1 MRPLR
6 FVGADEAVSVVKSHN
21 HIHIS
26 SAAHVPYILIEAL
39 CRRADA
45 GELEDIHFH
54 HSYTE
59 GPALYADPKY
69 KGIFIDQAFFVGP
82 TVRPSV
88 NHGIADYIPVNLAET
103 QFLYRSGAVPC
114 DVAMVSVSTPGMG
127 GYVSLGGAVDCSVAA
142 LEVAKIKIAVVNKF
156 VPHTYGDALVP
167 VDTFDFFVEDN
178 RPLPEHLSM
187 IPSEVEAKIG
197 KNCSELIEDGSC
209 LQMGIGALPDALAF
223 FLRDRRDL
231 GVHTEMFSAGIL
243 ELIKMGVVTGAN
255 KKIDRGR
262 VVASFLLGTK
272 EFYDYVDF
280 NRSILM
286 MDIGY
291 VNDPDVICRNP
302 KVVAVNSAVQV
313 DLTGQISA
321 DSVGTRIISGTGGQL
336 DFVKGATLSKGGKS
350 IMAFSSRTK
359 NGQSKIVPVLDDGA
373 GVVTPRADVQWV
385 VTEYG
390 SVNLFAKSLQERAKL
405 LIQIAHPDDREM
417 LDKAACQ
424 RFGRSW
430 LSRQLNI

>member
-1 MRPLR
+1 MKPLS
-6 FVGADEAVSVVKSHN
+6 FVSADEAVKVVKPHD

-26 SAAHVPYILIEAL
+26 SAGHVPQILIEAL

-59 GPALYADPKY
+59 GPAMYSDPKY
-69 KGIFIDQAFFVGP
+69 AGIFFDQAFFVGP
-82 TVRPSV
+82 TVRPNV
-88 NHGIADYIPVNLAET
+88 NLGVADYIPVHLADT
-103 QFLYRSGAVPC
+103 QKLYRTGAVRC

-127 GYVSLGGAVDCSVAA
+127 GYVSLGGSVDCSVAA
-142 LEVAKIKIAVVNKF
+142 LEVAKIRIAVVNRF

-167 VDTFDFFVEDN
+167 VDTFDYFVEDD

-187 IPSEVEAKIG
+187 IPSEVEEKIG

-223 FLRDRRDL
+223 YLRDRRDL

-262 VVASFLLGTK
+262 IVASFLLGTK
-272 EFYDYVDF
+272 DLYDFVDY
-280 NRSILM
+280 NRSLLM

-291 VNDPDVICRNP
+291 VNDPFVIFRNP
-302 KVVAVNSAVQV
+302 KVVAVNSAVQM

-321 DSVGTRIISGTGGQL
+321 DSIGTRIISGTGGQL
-336 DFVKGATLSKGGKS
+336 DFVKGASMSEGGKS
-350 IMAFSSRTK
+350 ITAFPSRAK
-359 NGQSKIVPVLDDGA
+359 NGQSKIVPILDEGA
-373 GVVTPRADVQWV
+373 GVVTPRADAHWV

-390 SVNLFAKSLQERAKL
+390 AVDLTGLSLQERAKK
-405 LIQIAHPDDREM
+405 LISIAHPDDRDNLEI
-417 LDKAACQ
+417 AAHN
-424 RFGRSW
+424 RYGP
-430 LSRQLNI
+430 NY

>member
-1 MRPLR
+1 MRPLT
-6 FVGADEAVSVVKSHN
+6 FVSADEAVMSVKSHD

-26 SAAHVPYILIEAL
+26 SAGHVPQILIEAL

-59 GPALYADPKY
+59 GPAMYSDPKY
-69 KGIFIDQAFFVGP
+69 QGVFFDQAFFVGP
-82 TVRPSV
+82 TVRPNV
-88 NHGIADYIPVNLAET
+88 NLGIADYIPVHLADT
-103 QFLYRSGAVPC
+103 QKLYRTGAVKC

-127 GYVSLGGAVDCSVAA
+127 GYVSLGGSVDCSVAA
-142 LEVAKIKIAVVNKF
+142 LEVAKVKIAVVNKY
-156 VPHTYGDALVP
+156 VPHTFGDALIP
-167 VDTFDFFVEDN
+167 VDIFDFFVEDN
-178 RPLPEHLSM
+178 KPLPDHLSM
-187 IPSEVEAKIG
+187 IPSEVEEKIG

-209 LQMGIGALPDALAF
+209 LQMGIGALPDAIAF

-243 ELIKMGVVTGAN
+243 ELMKFGVVTGAN

-262 VVASFLLGTK
+262 VVASFLLGTQD
-272 EFYDYVDF
+272 FYKYVDF

-291 VNDPDVICRNP
+291 VNDPYIISKNP
-302 KVVAVNSAVQV
+302 KVVAVNSAVQI

-336 DFVKGATLSKGGKS
+336 DFVKGSTMSEGGKS
-350 IMAFSSRTK
+350 ITAFPSRAK
-359 NGQSKIVPVLDDGA
+359 NGQSKIVPILDDGA
-373 GVVTPRADVQWV
+373 GVVTPRADAHWV

-390 SVNLFAKSLQERAKL
+390 AVDLTGLSLQERAKK
-405 LIQIAHPDDREM
+405 LITIAHPEDRES
-417 LDKAACQ
+417 LDQAAFD
-424 RFGRSW
+424 RFG
-430 LSRQLNI
+430 NHYIAY

>member
-1 MRPLR
+1 MRPLK
-6 FVGADEAVSVVKSHN
+6 FVSADEAVSAVKSHD

-26 SAAHVPYILIEAL
+26 SAGHVPQILIEAL

-59 GPALYADPKY
+59 GPAMYSDPKY
-69 KGIFIDQAFFVGP
+69 QGVFFDQAFFVGP
-82 TVRPSV
+82 TVRPNV
-88 NHGIADYIPVNLAET
+88 NLGVADYIPVHLADT
-103 QFLYRSGAVPC
+103 QKLYRTGAVRC

-127 GYVSLGGAVDCSVAA
+127 GYVSLGGSVDCSVAA
-142 LEVAKIKIAVVNKF
+142 LEVAKVKIAVVNRY
-156 VPHTYGDALVP
+156 VPHTYGDALIP

-187 IPSEVEAKIG
+187 IPSEIEEKIG

-243 ELIKMGVVTGAN
+243 ELMKMGVVTGAN

-272 EFYDYVDF
+272 ELYDYVDY
-280 NRSILM
+280 NRSLLM

-291 VNDPDVICRNP
+291 VNDPHIIFRNP
-302 KVVAVNSAVQV
+302 KVVAVNSAVQI

-321 DSVGTRIISGTGGQL
+321 DSIGTRIISGTGGQL
-336 DFVKGATLSKGGKS
+336 DFVKGASMSEGGKS
-350 IMAFSSRTK
+350 ITAFPSRAK
-359 NGQSKIVPVLDDGA
+359 NGQSKIVPILDEGA
-373 GVVTPRADVQWV
+373 GVVTPRADAHWV

-390 SVNLFAKSLQERAKL
+390 AVDLTGLSLQERAKA
-405 LIQIAHPDDREM
+405 LISIAHPNDREI
-417 LDKAACQ
+417 LEKAKYE
-424 RFGRSW
+424 RFKH
-430 LSRQLNI
+430 

>member
-1 MRPLR
+1 MRPLQ
-6 FVGADEAVSVVKSHN
+6 FVSADEAVNVVKSHD

-45 GELEDIHFH
+45 GGLEDVHFH

-59 GPALYADPKY
+59 GPALYSDPKY
-69 KGIFIDQAFFVGP
+69 RGIFMDEAFFVGP
-82 TVRPSV
+82 SVRQSV
-88 NHGIADYIPVNLAET
+88 NSGMSDYIPVHLVET
-103 QFLYRSGAVPC
+103 QRLYRTGTVRC

-127 GYVSLGGAVDCSVAA
+127 GYVSLGGSVDCSVAA
-142 LEVAKIKIAVVNKF
+142 LKVAEIKIAVVNRY
-156 VPHTYGDALVP
+156 VPHTYGDALIP
-167 VDTFDFFVEDN
+167 VDTFDFFVEDD

-187 IPSEVEAKIG
+187 IPSEIDAQIG

-231 GVHTEMFSAGIL
+231 GVHTEMFSAGVL
-243 ELIKMGVVTGAN
+243 ELMKMGVVTGAN
-255 KKIDRGR
+255 KRIDRGR

-272 EFYDYVDF
+272 NFYDYVDF

-291 VNDPDVICRNP
+291 VNDPRIIARNP

-313 DLTGQISA
+313 DLTGQVCA

-336 DFVKGATLSKGGKS
+336 DFVRGACLSEGGKS
-350 IMAFSSRTK
+350 IIAFPSRFK
-359 NGQSKIVPVLDDGA
+359 NGQSKIVPILDVGA

-385 VTEYG
+385 VTEHG
-390 SVNLFAKSLQERAKL
+390 SVNLKGLSLQERAKR
-405 LIQIAHPDDREM
+405 LISIAHPEDRDALER
-417 LDKAACQ
+417 KAFE
-424 RFGRSW
+424 RFGKHY
-430 LSRQLNI
+430 LTI

>member
-1 MRPLR
+1 MRPLK
-6 FVGADEAVSVVKSHN
+6 FVSADEAVGVVKSHD

-26 SAAHVPYILIEAL
+26 SAGHVPQILTEAL

-45 GELEDIHFH
+45 GELVDIHFH

-59 GPALYADPKY
+59 GPAMYSDPKY
-69 KGIFIDQAFFVGP
+69 KGVFFDQAFFVGP
-82 TVRPSV
+82 TVRPNV
-88 NHGIADYIPVNLAET
+88 NLGIADYIPVHLSET
-103 QFLYRSGAVPC
+103 QRLYRTGAVSC

-127 GYVSLGGAVDCSVAA
+127 GYVSLGGSVDCSVAA
-142 LEVAKIKIAVVNKF
+142 LEVAKIKIAVVNRH
-156 VPHTYGDALVP
+156 VPHTFGDALVP
-167 VDTFDFFVEDN
+167 IDTFDYFVEDD

-243 ELIKMGVVTGAN
+243 ELMKMGVVTGAN

-262 VVASFLLGTK
+262 SVASFLIGTK
-272 EFYDYVDF
+272 DLYDYVDF

-291 VNDPDVICRNP
+291 VNNPYVISKNP
-302 KVVAVNSAVQV
+302 KVVAVNSAVQM
-313 DLTGQISA
+313 DITGQISA

-336 DFVKGATLSKGGKS
+336 DFVRGAILSDGGKS
-350 IMAFSSRTK
+350 ITAFPSRTK
-359 NGQSKIVPVLDDGA
+359 NGLSKIVPILADGA
-373 GVVTPRADVQWV
+373 GVVTPRPDAHWV

-390 SVNLFAKSLQERAKL
+390 AVDLTGMSLQERAKK
-405 LIQIAHPDDREM
+405 LITIAHPDDREM
-417 LDKAACQ
+417 LDKAAFE
-424 RFGRSW
+424 RFGKHYKT
-430 LSRQLNI
+430 LSI

>member
-1 MRPLR
+1 MRPLT
-6 FVGADEAVSVVKSHN
+6 FVSADEAVQSVKSHD

-26 SAAHVPYILIEAL
+26 SAGHVPQILIEAL

-59 GPALYADPKY
+59 GPAMYSAPKY
-69 KGIFIDQAFFVGP
+69 QGVFFDQAFFIGP
-82 TVRPSV
+82 TVRPNV
-88 NHGIADYIPVNLAET
+88 NLGIADYIPVHLVDT
-103 QFLYRSGAVPC
+103 QKLYRSGAVRC

-142 LEVAKIKIAVVNKF
+142 LEVAKVKIAVVNRY
-156 VPHTYGDALVP
+156 VPHTFGDALIP
-167 VDTFDFFVEDN
+167 VDTFDCFVEDN
-178 RPLPEHLSM
+178 RPLPDHLSM
-187 IPSEVEAKIG
+187 IPSEVEEKIG

-209 LQMGIGALPDALAF
+209 LQMGIGALPDAIAF

-243 ELIKMGVVTGAN
+243 ELMRLGVVTGAN

-262 VVASFLLGTK
+262 VVASFLLGTLD
-272 EFYDYVDF
+272 FYKYVDF
-280 NRSILM
+280 NRSIMM

-291 VNDPDVICRNP
+291 VNDPYIISKNP
-302 KVVAVNSAVQV
+302 KVVAVNSAVQI

-336 DFVKGATLSKGGKS
+336 DFVKGASMSDKGKS
-350 IMAFSSRTK
+350 ITAFPSRAK
-359 NGQSKIVPVLDDGA
+359 NGQSKIVPILDEGA
-373 GVVTPRADVQWV
+373 GVVTPRADAHWV

-390 SVNLFAKSLQERAKL
+390 AVDLTGLSLQERAKR
-405 LIQIAHPDDREM
+405 LITIAHPVDREN
-417 LDKAACQ
+417 LDRAAFE
-424 RFGRSW
+424 RFGKHFHS
-430 LSRQLNI
+430 III

>member
-1 MRPLR
+1 MRPLS
-6 FVGADEAVSVVKSHN
+6 FVSSDEAIQAVKSHD

-26 SAAHVPYILIEAL
+26 SAGHVPPILIEAL

-45 GELEDIHFH
+45 SELEDIHFH

-59 GPALYADPKY
+59 GPAMYSDPKY
-69 KGIFIDQAFFVGP
+69 QGVFFDQAFFIGP
-82 TVRPSV
+82 TVRPNV
-88 NHGIADYIPVNLAET
+88 TLGIADYIPVHLADT
-103 QFLYRSGAVPC
+103 QKLYRSGAVKC

-127 GYVSLGGAVDCSVAA
+127 GYVSLGGSVDCSVAA
-142 LEVAKIKIAVVNKF
+142 LEVAKIKIAVVNRY
-156 VPHTYGDALVP
+156 VPHTFGDALVP

-178 RPLPEHLSM
+178 RPLPDHLSM
-187 IPSEVEAKIG
+187 IPSEVEEKIG

-209 LQMGIGALPDALAF
+209 LQMGIGALPDAIAF

-243 ELIKMGVVTGAN
+243 ELMKFGVVTGAN

-262 VVASFLLGTK
+262 VVASFLLGTQD
-272 EFYDYVDF
+272 FYKYVDF

-291 VNDPDVICRNP
+291 VNNPYIISKNP
-302 KVVAVNSAVQV
+302 KVVAVNSAVQI

-336 DFVKGATLSKGGKS
+336 DFVKGATMSEGGKS
-350 IMAFSSRTK
+350 ITAFPSRAK
-359 NGQSKIVPVLDDGA
+359 NGQSKIVPILDDGA
-373 GVVTPRADVQWV
+373 GVVTPRADAHWV

-390 SVNLFAKSLQERAKL
+390 AVDLTGLSLQERAKK
-405 LIQIAHPDDREM
+405 LIAIAHPDDREK
-417 LDKAACQ
+417 LEKAFYN
-424 RFGRSW
+424 RYHHK
-430 LSRQLNI
+430 

>member
-1 MRPLR
+1 MRPLK
-6 FVGADEAVSVVKSHN
+6 FVSADEVVSAVNSHD

-26 SAAHVPYILIEAL
+26 SAGHVPQILIEAL

-59 GPALYADPKY
+59 GPTMYSDPKY
-69 KGIFIDQAFFVGP
+69 QGVFFDQAFFVGP
-82 TVRPSV
+82 TVRPNV
-88 NHGIADYIPVNLAET
+88 NLVVADYIPVHLADT
-103 QFLYRSGAVPC
+103 QKLYRTGAVRC

-127 GYVSLGGAVDCSVAA
+127 GYVSLGGSVDCSVAA
-142 LEVAKIKIAVVNKF
+142 LEVAKVKIAVVNKY
-156 VPHTYGDALVP
+156 VPHTYGDALIP
-167 VDTFDFFVEDN
+167 VDTFDYFVEDN

-187 IPSEVEAKIG
+187 IPSEIEEKIG

-255 KKIDRGR
+255 KKIDRGK

-272 EFYDYVDF
+272 ELYDYVDY
-280 NRSILM
+280 NRSLLM

-291 VNDPDVICRNP
+291 VNDPFIIARNP
-302 KVVAVNSAVQV
+302 KMVAINSAVQV
-313 DLTGQISA
+313 DITGQICA

-336 DFVKGATLSKGGKS
+336 DFVKGAKMSEGGKA
-350 IMAFSSRTK
+350 ITAFPSKAK
-359 NGQSKIVPVLDDGA
+359 NGQSKIVSVLDEGA
-373 GVVTPRADVQWV
+373 GVVTPRADTQWI

-390 SVNLFAKSLQERAKL
+390 AVNVEGLSLQERAKK
-405 LIQIAHPDDREM
+405 IIGIAHPEDRES
-417 LDKAACQ
+417 LNRKYFN
-424 RFGRSW
+424 RFRHSI
-430 LSRQLNI
+430 S

>member
-1 MRPLR
+1 MSPLK
-6 FVGADEAVSVVKSHN
+6 FISADEAVRVVKRHD

-26 SAAHVPYILIEAL
+26 SAAHVPFVLIEAL

-45 GELEDIHFH
+45 GELKDIHFH

-59 GPALYADPKY
+59 GPALYADSKY
-69 KGIFIDQAFFVGP
+69 KGIFFDQAFFIGP
-82 TVRPSV
+82 TVRSSV
-88 NHGIADYIPVNLAET
+88 NQGIADYIPVHLADT
-103 QFLYRSGAVPC
+103 QKLYRSGAVQC

-127 GYVSLGGAVDCSVAA
+127 GYVSLGGSVDCSVAA
-142 LEVAKIKIAVVNKF
+142 LEVAKVKIAVVNRN

-167 VDTFDFFVEDN
+167 IDIFDYFVEDN

-187 IPSEVEAKIG
+187 IPSEIEKQIG
-197 KNCSELIEDGSC
+197 KNISELIDDGSC
-209 LQMGIGALPDALAF
+209 LQLGIGALPDALAF

-255 KKIDRGR
+255 KKIDRGK

-272 EFYDYVDF
+272 DLYDYVDF
-280 NRSILM
+280 NRDILM

-291 VNDPDVICRNP
+291 VNDPFVIARNP
-302 KVVAVNSAVQV
+302 KVVAINSAVQV

-336 DFVKGATLSKGGKS
+336 DFVKGAKMSEGGKS
-350 IMAFSSRTK
+350 ITAFPSRTK
-359 NGQSKIVPVLDDGA
+359 KGQSKIVPVLDEGA
-373 GVVTPRADVQWV
+373 GVVTPRADAQWI

-390 SVNLFAKSLQERAKL
+390 AVNVEGLSLQERAKR
-405 LIQIAHPDDREM
+405 LIGIAHPEDRET
-417 LDKAACQ
+417 LT
-424 RFGRSW
+424 RFCYCRK
-430 LSRQLNI
+430 

>member
-1 MRPLR
+1 MRPLSY
-6 FVGADEAVSVVKSHN
+6 VSADEAVAAVKSHD

-26 SAAHVPYILIEAL
+26 SAGHVPQILIEAL

-59 GPALYADPKY
+59 GPALYSDPKY
-69 KGIFIDQAFFVGP
+69 KGIFFDQAFFVGP
-82 TVRPSV
+82 TVRPNV
-88 NHGIADYIPVNLAET
+88 NLGIADYIPVHLSET
-103 QFLYRSGAVPC
+103 QKLYRTGTVKC

-127 GYVSLGGAVDCSVAA
+127 GYVSLGGSVDCSVAA
-142 LEVAKIKIAVVNKF
+142 LEVAKVKIAVVNRN
-156 VPHTYGDALVP
+156 VPHTYGDALIP
-167 VDTFDFFVEDN
+167 TDTFDYFVEDN

-187 IPSEVEAKIG
+187 IPSEIEEKIG
-197 KNCSELIEDGSC
+197 KNISELIDDGSC

-231 GVHTEMFSAGIL
+231 GIHTEMFSAGVL
-243 ELIKMGVVTGAN
+243 ELMKMGVITGAN

-272 EFYDYVDF
+272 DLYDYVDF

-291 VNDPDVICRNP
+291 VNDPFVIARNP

-313 DLTGQISA
+313 DLTGQVCA

-336 DFVKGATLSKGGKS
+336 DFVKGATLSEGGKS
-350 IMAFSSRTK
+350 ITAFPSRAK
-359 NGQSKIVPVLDDGA
+359 NGQSKIVPVLDEGA
-373 GVVTPRADVQWV
+373 GVVTPRADVEWV

-390 SVNLFAKSLQERAKL
+390 AINLKGLSLQERAKK
-405 LIQIAHPDDREM
+405 LIGSAHPDDRER
-417 LDKAACQ
+417 LDKAAFE
-424 RFGRSW
+424 RFGKHYYS
-430 LSRQLNI
+430 L

>member
-1 MRPLR
+1 MRPLAY
-6 FVGADEAVSVVKSHN
+6 VSADEAVRPVKSHD

-26 SAAHVPYILIEAL
+26 SAGHVPQILIEAL

-45 GELEDIHFH
+45 GELTDLHFH

-69 KGIFIDQAFFVGP
+69 KGVFFDQAFFVGP
-82 TVRPSV
+82 TVRPNV
-88 NHGIADYIPVNLAET
+88 NLGIADYIPVHLAET
-103 QFLYRSGAVPC
+103 QRLYRTGAVRC
-114 DVAMVSVSTPGMG
+114 DVAMVSVSTPSMG
-127 GYVSLGGAVDCSVAA
+127 GYVSLGGSVDCSVAA
-142 LEVAKIKIAVVNKF
+142 LEVAKVKIAVVNRH

-167 VDTFDFFVEDN
+167 IDTFDSFVMDD
-178 RPLPEHLSM
+178 RPLPEHFSM
-187 IPSEVEAKIG
+187 IPSLVEEKIG
-197 KNCSELIEDGSC
+197 KNCSELIDDGSC

-231 GVHTEMFSAGIL
+231 GIHTEMFSAGIL
-243 ELIKMGVVTGAN
+243 ELMRMGVVTGAN

-272 EFYDYVDF
+272 EFYEYVDF

-291 VNDPDVICRNP
+291 VNDPYVIAQNP
-302 KVVAVNSAVQV
+302 KVVAVNSAVQI

-321 DSVGTRIISGTGGQL
+321 DSIGPRIISGTGGQL
-336 DFVKGATLSKGGKS
+336 DFVKGATMSKGGKS
-350 IMAFSSRTK
+350 ITAFPARAK
-359 NGQSKIVPVLDDGA
+359 NGKSKIVPILDHGA
-373 GVVTPRADVQWV
+373 GVVTPRADAHWV

-390 SVNLFAKSLQERAKL
+390 AVDLTGLSLQERAKK
-405 LIQIAHPDDREM
+405 LISIAHPDDREA
-417 LDKAACQ
+417 LDVAAFN
-424 RFGRSW
+424 RFGKHFKTFSF
-430 LSRQLNI
+430 

>member
-6 FVGADEAVSVVKSHN
+6 FVSADEAVSVVKSHD

-26 SAAHVPYILIEAL
+26 SAAHVPFILIEAL

-59 GPALYADPKY
+59 GPALYANPKY

-88 NHGIADYIPVNLAET
+88 NLGIADYIPVHLAET
-103 QFLYRSGAVPC
+103 QYLYRSGAVPC

-127 GYVSLGGAVDCSVAA
+127 GYVSLGGSVDCSVAA
-142 LEVAKIKIAVVNKF
+142 LEVAKIKIAVVNRF

-167 VDTFDFFVEDN
+167 VDTFDYFVEDN

-272 EFYDYVDF
+272 DFYDFVDF

-291 VNDPDVICRNP
+291 VNDPYVICRNP
-302 KVVAVNSAVQV
+302 KVVAVNSAVQM

-336 DFVKGATLSKGGKS
+336 DFVRGAALSKGGKS
-350 IMAFSSRTK
+350 ITAFPSRAK

-373 GVVTPRADVQWV
+373 GVVTPRSDAHWV
-385 VTEYG
+385 VTEFG
-390 SVNLFAKSLQERAKL
+390 AVNLTGLSLQERAKQ
-405 LIQIAHPDDREM
+405 IISIAHPDDRVSLEQS
-417 LDKAACQ
+417 AYN
-424 RFGRSW
+424 RFGPHFHC
-430 LSRQLNI
+430 I

>member
-1 MRPLR
+1 MRPLN
-6 FVGADEAVSVVKSHN
+6 FVSADEAVSIVKSHD

-26 SAAHVPYILIEAL
+26 SAAHVPFILIEAL

-54 HSYTE
+54 HSFTE
-59 GPALYADPKY
+59 GPAQYADPKY
-69 KGIFIDQAFFVGP
+69 KGVFFDQAFFVGP

-88 NHGIADYIPVNLAET
+88 NQGIADYIPVHLADT
-103 QFLYRSGAVPC
+103 QKLYRTGAVRC

-142 LEVAKIKIAVVNKF
+142 LEVAKTKIAVVNRN
-156 VPHTYGDALVP
+156 VPHTYGDALIP
-167 VDTFDFFVEDN
+167 IDTFDYFVEDN

-187 IPSEVEAKIG
+187 IPSEVEEKIG
-197 KNCSELIEDGSC
+197 KNISELIDDGSC
-209 LQMGIGALPDALAF
+209 LQLGIGALPDALAF

-231 GVHTEMFSAGIL
+231 GVHTEMFSAGVL
-243 ELIKMGVVTGAN
+243 ELIKMGVITGAN

-272 EFYDYVDF
+272 DFYECVDF

-291 VNDPDVICRNP
+291 VNDPFIIARNP
-302 KVVAVNSAVQV
+302 KVVAVNSAVQI
-313 DLTGQISA
+313 DLTGQVCA

-336 DFVKGATLSKGGKS
+336 DFVKGAYLSEGGKS
-350 IMAFSSRTK
+350 ITAFPSRAK
-359 NGQSKIVPVLDDGA
+359 NGQSKIVPILDVGA

-390 SVNLFAKSLQERAKL
+390 AVDLKGLSLQERAKK
-405 LIQIAHPDDREM
+405 LISIAHPDDKDSLE
-417 LDKAACQ
+417 KEAYN
-424 RFGRSW
+424 RFGKHFNSMM
-430 LSRQLNI
+430 I

>member
-1 MRPLR
+1 MRPLK
-6 FVGADEAVSVVKSHN
+6 FVSADEAVSSVKSHD

-26 SAAHVPYILIEAL
+26 SAGHVPQILIEAL

-59 GPALYADPKY
+59 GPAMYSDPKY
-69 KGIFIDQAFFVGP
+69 QGVFFDQAFFVGP
-82 TVRPSV
+82 TVRPNV
-88 NHGIADYIPVNLAET
+88 NLGVADYIPVHLADT
-103 QFLYRSGAVPC
+103 QKLYRTGAVRC

-127 GYVSLGGAVDCSVAA
+127 GYVSLGGSVDCSVAA
-142 LEVAKIKIAVVNKF
+142 LEVAKVKIAVVNKY
-156 VPHTYGDALVP
+156 VTHTYGDALIP
-167 VDTFDFFVEDN
+167 VDTFDYFVEDN
-178 RPLPEHLSM
+178 RPLPEHQSM
-187 IPSEVEAKIG
+187 IPSEIEEKIG

-243 ELIKMGVVTGAN
+243 ELMKMGVVTGAN

-272 EFYDYVDF
+272 ELYDYVDY
-280 NRSILM
+280 NRSLLM

-291 VNDPDVICRNP
+291 VNDPHIIFRNP
-302 KVVAVNSAVQV
+302 KVVAVNSAVQI

-321 DSVGTRIISGTGGQL
+321 DSIGTRIISGTGGQL
-336 DFVKGATLSKGGKS
+336 DFVKGASMSEGGKS
-350 IMAFSSRTK
+350 ITAFPSRAK
-359 NGQSKIVPVLDDGA
+359 NGQSKIVPILDDGA
-373 GVVTPRADVQWV
+373 GVVTPRADAHWV

-390 SVNLFAKSLQERAKL
+390 AVDLTGLSLQERAKA
-405 LIQIAHPDDREM
+405 LINIAHPDDRES
-417 LDKAACQ
+417 LDKSAFE
-424 RFGRSW
+424 RFGSHYKYV
-430 LSRQLNI
+430 IV

>member
-1 MRPLR
+1 MRPLK
-6 FVGADEAVSVVKSHN
+6 FVSADEAVSAVKSHD

-26 SAAHVPYILIEAL
+26 SAGHVPQILIEAL

-45 GELEDIHFH
+45 GELKDIHFH

-59 GPALYADPKY
+59 GPAMYSDPKY
-69 KGIFIDQAFFVGP
+69 QGVFFDQAFFVGP
-82 TVRPSV
+82 TVRPNV
-88 NHGIADYIPVNLAET
+88 NLGVADYIPVHLADT
-103 QFLYRSGAVPC
+103 QKLYRTGAVRC

-127 GYVSLGGAVDCSVAA
+127 GYVSLGGSVDCSVAA
-142 LEVAKIKIAVVNKF
+142 LEVAKVKIAVVNRY
-156 VPHTYGDALVP
+156 VPHTYGDALIP
-167 VDTFDFFVEDN
+167 VDTFDYFVEDD

-187 IPSEVEAKIG
+187 IPSEIEEKIG

-243 ELIKMGVVTGAN
+243 ELMKMGVVTGAN

-272 EFYDYVDF
+272 ELYDYVDY
-280 NRSILM
+280 NRSLLM

-291 VNDPDVICRNP
+291 VNDPHIIFRNP
-302 KVVAVNSAVQV
+302 KVVAVNSAVQM

-321 DSVGTRIISGTGGQL
+321 DSIGTRIISGTGGQL
-336 DFVKGATLSKGGKS
+336 DFVKGASMSEGGKS
-350 IMAFSSRTK
+350 ITAFPSRAK
-359 NGQSKIVPVLDDGA
+359 NGQSKIVPILDKGA
-373 GVVTPRADVQWV
+373 GVVTPRADAHWV

-390 SVNLFAKSLQERAKL
+390 AVDLTGLSLQERAKK
-405 LIQIAHPDDREM
+405 LISIAHPEDREG
-417 LDKAACQ
+417 LERAAFE
-424 RFGRSW
+424 RFGN
-430 LSRQLNI
+430 LYCL